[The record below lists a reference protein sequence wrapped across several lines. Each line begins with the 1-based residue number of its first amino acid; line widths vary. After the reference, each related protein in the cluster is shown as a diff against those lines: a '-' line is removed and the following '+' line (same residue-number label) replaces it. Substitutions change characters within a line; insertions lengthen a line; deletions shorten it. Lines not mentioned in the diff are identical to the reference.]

1 METCNSEQNLK
12 TLGWDTLQERRLRTK
27 LIYFQRAR
35 LGLIEIPTGH
45 LDSKERL
52 SRHDGGGPA
61 YFVHFSDIDAH
72 LFSFF
77 QDCVNLWNNLPAE
90 VRTCEDIKS
99 YASSLEKIII
109 SKIKEDLKK

>member
-1 METCNSEQNLK
+1 M
-12 TLGWDTLQERRLRTK
+12 
-27 LIYFQRAR
+27 
-35 LGLIEIPTGH
+35 IEIPTGH

-77 QDCVNLWNNLPAE
+77 PDCINLWNNLPAE

-99 YASSLEKIII
+99 YASSLEKINI
-109 SKIKEDLKK
+109 SKIREDLKNKYKKKSSPSKQ